1 MTDPAF
7 DDLDAAVSQPDDGFK
22 RDLPDAMA
30 GFDDEA
36 AVGELLLEHPDT
48 YEDLSRKMSTL
59 DGVADYA
66 SDETETVERFL
77 TVLWAGQE
85 LVTEHVTEVREQITD
100 SFTVTWEC
108 EDSPIEFHME
118 TDAESG
124 RITGGLG
131 PHGDAELVFRGP
143 TDVLFSM
150 LNDPDFQGVQAF
162 LEGKFEIE
170 GPIQKA
176 QQLDATMQVATDHMR
191 DLDPESAAL

>member
-7 DDLDAAVSQPDDGFK
+7 DDLDAVVSANDDQFK
-22 RDLPDAMA
+22 RDLPDEIA
-30 GFDDEA
+30 GLDDEA

-85 LVTEHVTEVREQITD
+85 LVTEHVPEVREQITD

-108 EDSPIEFHME
+108 EDSPVSFHME

>member
-7 DDLDAAVSQPDDGFK
+7 DDLEAVVPADDDQFK
-22 RDLPDAMA
+22 RDLPDALA

-36 AVGELLLEHPDT
+36 AIGELLLEHPDT
-48 YEDLSRKMSTL
+48 YDALTRKVSTL
-59 DGVADYA
+59 DGIADYA
-66 SDETETVERFL
+66 REEPETVERFL
-77 TVLWAGQE
+77 TVLWSGQE
-85 LVTEHVTEVREQITD
+85 LVTEHVPAVREKVTD

-150 LNDPDFQGVQAF
+150 LNDPEFQGVQAF

-191 DLDPESAAL
+191 DLDPESVAL